1 MELIDAGLMFLKVD
15 IQSLNFNTNFEFF
28 ERNQVTYSL
37 LNMYHWVPWNSVSNY
52 VPIEGHKNESLTFC
66 LRIWI
71 WNIFPI
77 LWDQMCQNQILGKKY
92 VSG

>member
-37 LNMYHWVPWNSVSNY
+37 LNMYH
-52 VPIEGHKNESLTFC
+52 
-66 LRIWI
+66 
-71 WNIFPI
+71 
-77 LWDQMCQNQILGKKY
+77 
-92 VSG
+92 